1 MEKEQKKY
9 EISFLVRDEN
19 GQQEITKTLES
30 CQASIIDGGNVLRI
44 NLAYQIKKENEA
56 YFGYL
61 HFLANTDK
69 IKNISDDLKL
79 NQKVLRFLIITP
91 PITKMMRMET
101 QRIIKKTF
109 QPRAVERM
117 EIKKPSPAPTATL
130 SNEALEKKLE
140 EILK

>member
-1 MEKEQKKY
+1 METKLNNHESKNNQEHKNNNGKSKDSSLKK
-9 EISFLVRDEN
+9 FLFVSDESLS
-19 GQQEITKTLES
+19 G
-30 CQASIIDGGNVLRI
+30 D
-44 NLAYQIKKENEA
+44 LAYQIKKENEA

-91 PITKMMRMET
+91 PITKMMRMAT
-101 QRIIKKTF
+101 PRIIKKTF